1 MTQQSAFVPL
11 RIQFYLPRRHRSGQE
26 QLGFSLAAWMI
37 IIMIVCMGIYWML
50 RKRAERWQA

>member
-1 MTQQSAFVPL
+1 MTQQSAIVPL
-11 RIQFYLPRRHRSGQE
+11 RIQFYFRGDISSGQE